1 MISDIILNFLD
12 GRLYEFFEWNSDDSF
27 EHIKNIPLFKV
38 ESSVLEDFILNKIK
52 CSTNF
57 LKEIN
62 NKTEV
67 FVSGTIKRIE
77 YATIITDG
85 NRAIA
90 FEFSDKGEKLAMSSL
105 LLDEEE
111 EILDLVTDMDIIS
124 IEYKILER
132 EKEKLYTRK
141 EQFIRNYIIQDL
153 KAAYVNKDY
162 NKIKYLYEEIY
173 NSSNKGV
180 DYKYKR
186 LLRDINKGF
195 NKKYISLFNI
205 LKLVNN
211 K

>member
-12 GRLYEFFEWNSDDSF
+12 GRLYEFFEWNSDDNF

-38 ESSVLEDFILNKIK
+38 ESSVLEDFIFNKIK

-57 LKEIN
+57 LKKIN

-67 FVSGTIKRIE
+67 FASGIIKRIE
-77 YATIITDG
+77 YATILTDG

-90 FEFSDKGEKLAMSSL
+90 FEFSDKGEKLTISSL

-141 EQFIRNYIIQDL
+141 EQFIKNYIIQDL
-153 KAAYVNKDY
+153 KAAYINKDY

-173 NSSNKGV
+173 HKSNKNIEKQ
-180 DYKYKR
+180 YNKMIT
-186 LLRDINKGF
+186 DINKNF
-195 NKKYISLFNI
+195 NKNHFKIFHI
-205 LKLVNN
+205 LKLINV

>member
-27 EHIKNIPLFKV
+27 EHIKSIPLFKV

-77 YATIITDG
+77 YATIFTDG

-90 FEFSDKGEKLAMSSL
+90 FEFSDKGEKLTMSSL

-186 LLRDINKGF
+186 LLRDINTGF
-195 NKKYISLFNI
+195 NKKYIRLFNI

>member
-27 EHIKNIPLFKV
+27 EHIKSIPLFKV

-67 FVSGTIKRIE
+67 FATGIIKRIE
-77 YATIITDG
+77 FATILTDG

-90 FEFSDKGEKLAMSSL
+90 FEFSDKGEKLTMSSL

-186 LLRDINKGF
+186 LLRDINTGF
-195 NKKYISLFNI
+195 NKKYIRLFNI